1 MMDIKGYLV
10 IEMQKQSDGTIAQ
23 ICTSYTDRQ
32 IAEQKYHEILS
43 YAAVSTIPIHTAVI
57 LSEEGNIIKKEVYR
71 HENADNE

>member
-1 MMDIKGYLV
+1 MNIKGYLV
-10 IEMQKQSDGTIAQ
+10 IEMQKQSNGTIAQ

-71 HENADNE
+71 HENEEK

>member
-1 MMDIKGYLV
+1 MNTKGYLV
-10 IEMQKQSDGTIAQ
+10 IEMQKQPDGTITQ